1 MEMAKIT
8 EYARALY
15 EAHGDKAEAE
25 AAQKARQHEDAG
37 DAAEAETWRA
47 VRKAISEIGTCQWSG
62 VEMTTASIAGS
73 AMIARK
79 SSALA
84 GSL

>member
-25 AAQKARQHEDAG
+25 AAQKAKQHEDAG
-37 DAAEAETWRA
+37 DTEEAETWRA
-47 VRKAISEIGTCQWSG
+47 IRKAISEIRGAHES
-62 VEMTTASIAGS
+62 
-73 AMIARK
+73 
-79 SSALA
+79 
-84 GSL
+84 

>member
-37 DAAEAETWRA
+37 ETEEAKTWRA
-47 VRKAISEIGTCQWSG
+47 IRKAIG
-62 VEMTTASIAGS
+62 EMRGAHES
-73 AMIARK
+73 
-79 SSALA
+79 
-84 GSL
+84 